1 MSMNLYLLQK
11 GSVKNK
17 KEYFENIDKLD
28 KAAAKHLVKLGV
40 EKDWKDVYRRMRNRR
55 KKREKNNSA

>member
-1 MSMNLYLLQK
+1 MSLNLYSFMKSKPVNEKFL
-11 GSVKNK
+11 N
-17 KEYFENIDKLD
+17 DLD

-55 KKREKNNSA
+55 RKRERST

>member
-17 KEYFENIDKLD
+17 KEYFESMDKLD